1 MLQHFGNNEKSFL
14 LQLSIR
20 IMGKTRNS
28 AKQVIS
34 EPLARTKQASTKP
47 AAQKARKGV
56 NSPLTQ
62 NLLINKLLWVI
73 IKIVCEWVNYLGEVE
88 GYFVK
93 YEGFEH
99 LDEYKLFFRN
109 LFLKLLFYF
118 YLIFFDRVC
127 KYLNFPAQKAAC
139 LYRL

>member
-1 MLQHFGNNEKSFL
+1 MRLIYVFSICQYSPIIFCSKMLQHFGNNEKSFL

-62 NLLINKLLWVI
+62 NLLIKTSCYGLL
-73 IKIVCEWVNYLGEVE
+73 
-88 GYFVK
+88 
-93 YEGFEH
+93 
-99 LDEYKLFFRN
+99 
-109 LFLKLLFYF
+109 
-118 YLIFFDRVC
+118 
-127 KYLNFPAQKAAC
+127 
-139 LYRL
+139 